1 MKKTLLL
8 LFVCLFVGISHA
20 QAQVTVKGTV
30 ISSENNEPV
39 IGASVLVK
47 GTTNGTITDI
57 NGQFTLTNIS
67 PTNKTIIV
75 SFIGM
80 ETQEV
85 TIKPE
90 MKIVMTSTTEVME
103 EVLVVA
109 YGTAKKSAFTGSAKM
124 IDTKQILKR
133 PITNVVESLSGQ
145 VAGLQMV
152 TTTGAPGSTPSM
164 LIRGISSISAGT
176 NPLIVLDGMP
186 YEGGWNNINPTD
198 VESIS
203 VLKDAASTAL
213 YGARGANGVV
223 IITTKTGNT
232 GKAKITIDAKW
243 SMNTRGEIE
252 YDYIKDPAEYYEVH
266 YKSLYNNLINAGQT
280 PEQAYITANKNMV
293 SDVKEYG
300 GLSYNVYSYPN
311 NEYLIGENGHINP
324 HATLGRIIG
333 NYYIIPDN
341 WVDAAYETALRQ
353 EYNVNI
359 SGGNDKTQIYGSF
372 GYLDED
378 GIATGI
384 SDYQRISTRLKAS
397 YQAKSWLKFGGNM
410 SYVHSVTNDVATGFS
425 TAFSIAPYLS
435 IIFT

>member
-124 IDTKQILKR
+124 IHTEQITKR
-133 PITNVVESLSGQ
+133 PVTNVIESLSGQ
-145 VAGLQMV
+145 VAGL
-152 TTTGAPGSTPSM
+152 
-164 LIRGISSISAGT
+164 
-176 NPLIVLDGMP
+176 
-186 YEGGWNNINPTD
+186 
-198 VESIS
+198 
-203 VLKDAASTAL
+203 
-213 YGARGANGVV
+213 
-223 IITTKTGNT
+223 
-232 GKAKITIDAKW
+232 
-243 SMNTRGEIE
+243 
-252 YDYIKDPAEYYEVH
+252 
-266 YKSLYNNLINAGQT
+266 
-280 PEQAYITANKNMV
+280 
-293 SDVKEYG
+293 
-300 GLSYNVYSYPN
+300 
-311 NEYLIGENGHINP
+311 
-324 HATLGRIIG
+324 
-333 NYYIIPDN
+333 
-341 WVDAAYETALRQ
+341 
-353 EYNVNI
+353 
-359 SGGNDKTQIYGSF
+359 
-372 GYLDED
+372 
-378 GIATGI
+378 
-384 SDYQRISTRLKAS
+384 
-397 YQAKSWLKFGGNM
+397 
-410 SYVHSVTNDVATGFS
+410 
-425 TAFSIAPYLS
+425 
-435 IIFT
+435 

>member
-124 IDTKQILKR
+124 I
-133 PITNVVESLSGQ
+133 
-145 VAGLQMV
+145 
-152 TTTGAPGSTPSM
+152 
-164 LIRGISSISAGT
+164 
-176 NPLIVLDGMP
+176 
-186 YEGGWNNINPTD
+186 
-198 VESIS
+198 
-203 VLKDAASTAL
+203 
-213 YGARGANGVV
+213 
-223 IITTKTGNT
+223 
-232 GKAKITIDAKW
+232 
-243 SMNTRGEIE
+243 
-252 YDYIKDPAEYYEVH
+252 
-266 YKSLYNNLINAGQT
+266 
-280 PEQAYITANKNMV
+280 
-293 SDVKEYG
+293 
-300 GLSYNVYSYPN
+300 
-311 NEYLIGENGHINP
+311 HINP
-324 HATLGRIIG
+324 AKRKATPIKNEKRFSEQKRKAMKII
-333 NYYIIPDN
+333 
-341 WVDAAYETALRQ
+341 
-353 EYNVNI
+353 
-359 SGGNDKTQIYGSF
+359 
-372 GYLDED
+372 
-378 GIATGI
+378 
-384 SDYQRISTRLKAS
+384 KAILEIVS
-397 YQAKSWLKFGGNM
+397 PLLL
-410 SYVHSVTNDVATGFS
+410 H
-425 TAFSIAPYLS
+425 
-435 IIFT
+435 

>member
-124 IDTKQILKR
+124 IHTEQITKR
-133 PITNVVESLSGQ
+133 PVTNVIESLSGQ
-145 VAGLQMV
+145 SGR
-152 TTTGAPGSTPSM
+152 P
-164 LIRGISSISAGT
+164 T
-176 NPLIVLDGMP
+176 ND
-186 YEGGWNNINPTD
+186 
-198 VESIS
+198 
-203 VLKDAASTAL
+203 
-213 YGARGANGVV
+213 
-223 IITTKTGNT
+223 
-232 GKAKITIDAKW
+232 
-243 SMNTRGEIE
+243 
-252 YDYIKDPAEYYEVH
+252 
-266 YKSLYNNLINAGQT
+266 
-280 PEQAYITANKNMV
+280 
-293 SDVKEYG
+293 
-300 GLSYNVYSYPN
+300 
-311 NEYLIGENGHINP
+311 
-324 HATLGRIIG
+324 
-333 NYYIIPDN
+333 
-341 WVDAAYETALRQ
+341 
-353 EYNVNI
+353 
-359 SGGNDKTQIYGSF
+359 NDKWAAWRNSKH
-372 GYLDED
+372 
-378 GIATGI
+378 
-384 SDYQRISTRLKAS
+384 SDTWHQFNERKNRSPHRIRRYAIRRR
-397 YQAKSWLKFGGNM
+397 M
-410 SYVHSVTNDVATGFS
+410 E
-425 TAFSIAPYLS
+425 
-435 IIFT
+435 

>member
-124 IDTKQILKR
+124 IHTEQITKR
-133 PITNVVESLSGQ
+133 PVTNVIESLSGQ
-145 VAGLQMV
+145 VAG
-152 TTTGAPGSTPSM
+152 P
-164 LIRGISSISAGT
+164 T
-176 NPLIVLDGMP
+176 ND
-186 YEGGWNNINPTD
+186 
-198 VESIS
+198 
-203 VLKDAASTAL
+203 
-213 YGARGANGVV
+213 
-223 IITTKTGNT
+223 
-232 GKAKITIDAKW
+232 
-243 SMNTRGEIE
+243 
-252 YDYIKDPAEYYEVH
+252 
-266 YKSLYNNLINAGQT
+266 
-280 PEQAYITANKNMV
+280 
-293 SDVKEYG
+293 
-300 GLSYNVYSYPN
+300 
-311 NEYLIGENGHINP
+311 
-324 HATLGRIIG
+324 
-333 NYYIIPDN
+333 
-341 WVDAAYETALRQ
+341 
-353 EYNVNI
+353 
-359 SGGNDKTQIYGSF
+359 NDKWAAWRNSKH
-372 GYLDED
+372 
-378 GIATGI
+378 
-384 SDYQRISTRLKAS
+384 SDTWHQFNERKNRSPHRIRRYAIRRR
-397 YQAKSWLKFGGNM
+397 M
-410 SYVHSVTNDVATGFS
+410 E
-425 TAFSIAPYLS
+425 
-435 IIFT
+435 

>member
-124 IDTKQILKR
+124 IHTEQITKR
-133 PITNVVESLSGQ
+133 PVTNVIESLSG
-145 VAGLQMV
+145 
-152 TTTGAPGSTPSM
+152 PSG
-164 LIRGISSISAGT
+164 RPT
-176 NPLIVLDGMP
+176 ND
-186 YEGGWNNINPTD
+186 
-198 VESIS
+198 
-203 VLKDAASTAL
+203 
-213 YGARGANGVV
+213 
-223 IITTKTGNT
+223 
-232 GKAKITIDAKW
+232 
-243 SMNTRGEIE
+243 
-252 YDYIKDPAEYYEVH
+252 
-266 YKSLYNNLINAGQT
+266 
-280 PEQAYITANKNMV
+280 
-293 SDVKEYG
+293 
-300 GLSYNVYSYPN
+300 
-311 NEYLIGENGHINP
+311 
-324 HATLGRIIG
+324 
-333 NYYIIPDN
+333 
-341 WVDAAYETALRQ
+341 
-353 EYNVNI
+353 
-359 SGGNDKTQIYGSF
+359 NDKWVAWRNSKH
-372 GYLDED
+372 
-378 GIATGI
+378 
-384 SDYQRISTRLKAS
+384 SDTWHQFNERKNRSPHRIRRYAIRRR
-397 YQAKSWLKFGGNM
+397 M
-410 SYVHSVTNDVATGFS
+410 E
-425 TAFSIAPYLS
+425 
-435 IIFT
+435 

>member
-1 MKKTLLL
+1 M
-8 LFVCLFVGISHA
+8 
-20 QAQVTVKGTV
+20 
-30 ISSENNEPV
+30 
-39 IGASVLVK
+39 VK

-186 YEGGWNNINPTD
+186 YEG
-198 VESIS
+198 
-203 VLKDAASTAL
+203 
-213 YGARGANGVV
+213 
-223 IITTKTGNT
+223 
-232 GKAKITIDAKW
+232 
-243 SMNTRGEIE
+243 
-252 YDYIKDPAEYYEVH
+252 
-266 YKSLYNNLINAGQT
+266 
-280 PEQAYITANKNMV
+280 
-293 SDVKEYG
+293 
-300 GLSYNVYSYPN
+300 
-311 NEYLIGENGHINP
+311 
-324 HATLGRIIG
+324 
-333 NYYIIPDN
+333 
-341 WVDAAYETALRQ
+341 
-353 EYNVNI
+353 
-359 SGGNDKTQIYGSF
+359 
-372 GYLDED
+372 D
-378 GIATGI
+378 GII
-384 SDYQRISTRLKAS
+384 SILQ
-397 YQAKSWLKFGGNM
+397 M
-410 SYVHSVTNDVATGFS
+410 
-425 TAFSIAPYLS
+425 
-435 IIFT
+435 

>member
-67 PTNKTIIV
+67 PTN
-75 SFIGM
+75 
-80 ETQEV
+80 
-85 TIKPE
+85 
-90 MKIVMTSTTEVME
+90 
-103 EVLVVA
+103 
-109 YGTAKKSAFTGSAKM
+109 KM

-243 SMNTRGEIE
+243 SMNTRG
-252 YDYIKDPAEYYEVH
+252 K
-266 YKSLYNNLINAGQT
+266 LNM
-280 PEQAYITANKNMV
+280 IT
-293 SDVKEYG
+293 
-300 GLSYNVYSYPN
+300 
-311 NEYLIGENGHINP
+311 
-324 HATLGRIIG
+324 
-333 NYYIIPDN
+333 
-341 WVDAAYETALRQ
+341 
-353 EYNVNI
+353 
-359 SGGNDKTQIYGSF
+359 
-372 GYLDED
+372 
-378 GIATGI
+378 
-384 SDYQRISTRLKAS
+384 
-397 YQAKSWLKFGGNM
+397 
-410 SYVHSVTNDVATGFS
+410 
-425 TAFSIAPYLS
+425 
-435 IIFT
+435 

>member
-300 GLSYNVYSYPN
+300 GLSYNVYSLS
-311 NEYLIGENGHINP
+311 LIHISEP
-324 HATLGRIIG
+324 
-333 NYYIIPDN
+333 
-341 WVDAAYETALRQ
+341 
-353 EYNVNI
+353 
-359 SGGNDKTQIYGSF
+359 
-372 GYLDED
+372 
-378 GIATGI
+378 
-384 SDYQRISTRLKAS
+384 TR
-397 YQAKSWLKFGGNM
+397 
-410 SYVHSVTNDVATGFS
+410 H
-425 TAFSIAPYLS
+425 
-435 IIFT
+435 